1 MFNSNPYINAALGI
15 AMALFA
21 SGTTA
26 MPMYHLL
33 TETDPGQITNNLVLS
48 QFDTLTDL
56 INFTPAGTSGLAS
69 LPGAVSAAGL
79 AFDGNQYL
87 LLTETDPGQIT
98 NNLVLSQFDT
108 LTDLINLTPAGTSGL
123 PSLPG
128 AVSARGLVYV
138 PDSTVPEP
146 ATIMLYAT
154 GLAGLGIAGRGK
166 TT

>member
-56 INFTPAGTSGLAS
+56 IN
-69 LPGAVSAAGL
+69 
-79 AFDGNQYL
+79 
-87 LLTETDPGQIT
+87 
-98 NNLVLSQFDT
+98 
-108 LTDLINLTPAGTSGL
+108 LTPAGTSGL

-138 PDSTVPEP
+138 PASTVPEP
-146 ATIMLYAT
+146 ATIMLYAI
-154 GLAGLGIAGRGK
+154 GLAGLGIVGRRK